1 MSRFFPIYLDIKGK
15 KCVVIGGGQV
25 AERKCISL
33 QKYGVKVTLVAPAVT
48 EKIRELGE
56 NGSIDI
62 TIGRYDPSLLDGAV
76 LVVGATDD
84 TDVNRAIY
92 ETASAKN
99 IPVNIVDNP
108 ELCTFIVPSVVE
120 RGDLCIAVS
129 TGGKSPAVAREIRKK
144 LDKDFG
150 AEWGEYLD
158 IMGRA
163 RQSVLSLVDG
173 QKNRK
178 EIFNRLAESR
188 IRILL
193 AEGKRDEAWKLAEK
207 ITGITI
213 GGGDE

>member
-1 MSRFFPIYLDIKGK
+1 MSRFFPICLDLKEK

-33 QKYGVKVTLVAPAVT
+33 QKHGVKVTIVAPEVT
-48 EKIRELGE
+48 DKIRELGA

-62 TIGRYDPSLLDGAV
+62 TIGMYDPSALDGAA
-76 LVVGATDD
+76 LVIGATDSA
-84 TDVNRAIY
+84 DVNRAVY

-99 IPVNIVDNP
+99 IPVNIVDSP
-108 ELCTFIVPSVVE
+108 ELCTFIVPAVLE

-144 LDKDFG
+144 LDDDFG

-163 RQSVLSLVDG
+163 RQSVLSRVDG

-178 EIFNRLAESR
+178 DIFNRLATSP
-188 IRILL
+188 IRKLL
-193 AEGKRDEAWKLAEK
+193 AEGKRERAWKLAEE
-207 ITGITI
+207 IIGFVIGID
-213 GGGDE
+213 DE